1 MSPLPLRK
9 LVKAISFPSGDQAG
23 ASLPTTTIACLVV
36 APADPDRPSSRSAA
50 ANSAIRR
57 VLRMAFSVL
66 RNVRGRNLEVSYTC
80 SVLGAIIAIMFAGF
94 VTGALAR
101 LAVPGPDPM
110 PIWLT
115 VAIGLAGSWGGGA
128 VAAAIWGWKSTT
140 AVSVFGFVAAFLLVF
155 AYRRFYQGRPVTG
168 PEARRFPERGIG
180 LDRFRQRRAQ
190 AEHVLRQQQHARAQ
204 AQADDIHEQIRKLA
218 DLRDEG
224 ALTDDEFET
233 KKRELLARL

>member
-1 MSPLPLRK
+1 
-9 LVKAISFPSGDQAG
+9 
-23 ASLPTTTIACLVV
+23 
-36 APADPDRPSSRSAA
+36 
-50 ANSAIRR
+50 
-57 VLRMAFSVL
+57 MAFSVL
-66 RNVRGRNLEVSYTC
+66 RNERGRNPEVSYTC

-110 PIWLT
+110 PVWLT

-128 VAAAIWGWKSTT
+128 VAAAIWGWNATT
-140 AVSVFGFVAAFLLVF
+140 AVSVFGFVAAILLVV
-155 AYRRFYQGRPVTG
+155 AYRRFYQGRPITG

-180 LDRFRQRRAQ
+180 LARLRERRAQ